1 MTLAR
6 KSNEA
11 LDRETLKKEQRAK
24 DAAKAVAQYEA
35 EGKAVHEKTARL
47 RALRLAKQ
55 AAEGTSLT
63 PVAKVIE
70 GPGTKAGGR
79 AKSKAT

>member
-1 MTLAR
+1 MTLGR

-11 LDRETLKKEQRAK
+11 LDREALKKEQRAK

-47 RALRLAKQ
+47 RALRLARQ
-55 AAEGTSLT
+55 EASDT
-63 PVAKVIE
+63 
-70 GPGTKAGGR
+70 
-79 AKSKAT
+79 

>member
-1 MTLAR
+1 VYDQRRKIELLNSLEGDVMAR

-11 LDRETLKKEQRAK
+11 PDREALKKEQRAK

-55 AAEGTSLT
+55 AADDT
-63 PVAKVIE
+63 
-70 GPGTKAGGR
+70 
-79 AKSKAT
+79 

>member
-1 MTLAR
+1 MAR

-11 LDRETLKKEQRAK
+11 PDREALKKEQRAK

-55 AAEGTSLT
+55 AAGDT
-63 PVAKVIE
+63 
-70 GPGTKAGGR
+70 
-79 AKSKAT
+79 